1 MTAHFDLS
9 LAWVGIIA
17 FSLAMYV
24 VMDGFDLGIGILF
37 PFVPSRDDRDLMVN
51 TVAPVW
57 DGNETWLV
65 LGGAGLYAAFP
76 LAYSVLLSALY
87 IPLML
92 MLAGLIWRGVA
103 FEFRFKADEAHRPF
117 WDKAFA
123 WGSYIAT
130 FCQGAALG
138 AFINGF
144 AVTGPSYQG
153 GALDWLSP
161 FSVFTGLGLVVA
173 YGLLGCTWLVMKTE
187 GALQSRMRWAAQR
200 AVWTLLAVTALVSL
214 WTPLAHHAIAQR
226 WFSLPNLLF
235 FLPVPVLTLAVTLA
249 LDRVLRTHA
258 HVSPFLLALALLFLG
273 YSGLAISLWPH
284 IVPPS
289 LTIEAA
295 AAPPQ
300 SQLFVLVGA
309 LIIIP
314 VILGYTG
321 FAYYV
326 FRGKVQPGEGYH

>member
-1 MTAHFDLS
+1 MQLDLS

-37 PFVPSRDDRDLMVN
+37 PFVRDRGDRDLMVN

-65 LGGAGLYAAFP
+65 LGAAGLYAAFP
-76 LAYSVLLSALY
+76 LAYSVVLSALY
-87 IPLML
+87 LPLIF

-103 FEFRFKADEAHRPF
+103 FEFRFKADPVHRPF

-130 FCQGAALG
+130 FFQGVSLG
-138 AFINGF
+138 AFLNGVK
-144 AVTGPSYQG
+144 VTGPSYEG
-153 GALDWLSP
+153 GALDWLTP
-161 FSVFTGLGLVVA
+161 FSIFTGFGLIVA
-173 YGLLGCTWLVMKTE
+173 YALLGSTWLILKTE
-187 GALQSRMRWAAQR
+187 GNLQARMRSAAQ
-200 AVWTLLAVTALVSL
+200 ATTLGLLAVIAIVSL
-214 WTPLAHHAIAQR
+214 WTPLGHPAIEAR
-226 WFSLPNLLF
+226 WFTLPDLLF
-235 FLPVPVLTLAVTLA
+235 FAPVPGLTVAVAIILLLSLQQKAHLVPFIAA
-249 LDRVLRTHA
+249 LG
-258 HVSPFLLALALLFLG
+258 LLFLG
-273 YSGLAISLWPH
+273 YSGLGISIWPY

-314 VILGYTG
+314 IILAYTA

-326 FRGKVQPGEGYH
+326 FRGKVRAGEGYH